1 MADRDVKLRVLFTTR
16 NSQLLVT
23 PSRFRPSIGTPVP
36 NDMAGPSTTE
46 WQPDAQPKSREK
58 ACPHCLG
65 HSRQHRRRRRDV
77 SSHRPASAR
86 LVDGLCSSRT
96 QSYAAC
102 RRRPSP
108 PSCRR
113 ENRRPPPSSAA
124 VCLRCARSFISA
136 SLFAVPDQ
144 SCSRSGGGGE
154 AVRHCGVVLHLVNPP
169 APVTRLPASR
179 RCRRRRNFLAV
190 RLPGPSSCLVFLAT
204 AAKSSACA
212 RDAPRIR
219 PRLSKSTRT
228 AEIKIDAPAR
238 GVHLEPNAATS
249 AFRDAGRDKV
259 P

>member
-1 MADRDVKLRVLFTTR
+1 MVEGEVDPQSEPLCLTIWRARPPPSGSQTR
-16 NSQLLVT
+16 NQNHVRKPAPIAWDTVANIAAAAAMFPVT
-23 PSRFRPSIGTPVP
+23 GRPPPGWWMVSARREDNKTSSAASLSPPPIAAVVPSR
-36 NDMAGPSTTE
+36 
-46 WQPDAQPKSREK
+46 KS
-58 ACPHCLG
+58 
-65 HSRQHRRRRRDV
+65 
-77 SSHRPASAR
+77 SS
-86 LVDGLCSSRT
+86 
-96 QSYAAC
+96 AAL
-102 RRRPSP
+102 
-108 PSCRR
+108 
-113 ENRRPPPSSAA
+113 PSSAA

-154 AVRHCGVVLHLVNPP
+154 AVRHCGGVLHLANPP

>member
-1 MADRDVKLRVLFTTR
+1 MPPATGRPPPGWWVVSARREYSRTP
-16 NSQLLVT
+16 LV
-23 PSRFRPSIGTPVP
+23 
-36 NDMAGPSTTE
+36 A
-46 WQPDAQPKSREK
+46 A
-58 ACPHCLG
+58 A
-65 HSRQHRRRRRDV
+65 RRRRRAV
-77 SSHRPASAR
+77 AII
-86 LVDGLCSSRT
+86 VV
-96 QSYAAC
+96 
-102 RRRPSP
+102 RR
-108 PSCRR
+108 
-113 ENRRPPPSSAA
+113 RRPPPSVCAARAPLSPPRCSPSRISPVAA
-124 VCLRCARSFISA
+124 VVAAAKL
-136 SLFAVPDQ
+136 
-144 SCSRSGGGGE
+144 
-154 AVRHCGVVLHLVNPP
+154 RHCGVVLHLANPP

>member
-1 MADRDVKLRVLFTTR
+1 MPPPT
-16 NSQLLVT
+16 
-23 PSRFRPSIGTPVP
+23 G
-36 NDMAGPSTTE
+36 
-46 WQPDAQPKSREK
+46 
-58 ACPHCLG
+58 
-65 HSRQHRRRRRDV
+65 RRMT
-77 SSHRPASAR
+77 SSLCVENAS
-86 LVDGLCSSRT
+86 
-96 QSYAAC
+96 SYAAC

-113 ENRRPPPSSAA
+113 DHRRPPPSSAA

-154 AVRHCGVVLHLVNPP
+154 AVRHCGGVLHLANPP

-190 RLPGPSSCLVFLAT
+190 QLPGPSSCLVFLAT

-238 GVHLEPNAATS
+238 CVHLEPNAATS